1 MALEAGSTLGH
12 YEVLSSLGAGGM
24 GEVYRAKD
32 TKLGREVAIKL
43 LLEEVSADPERLARF
58 EREARV
64 LASLNHSNI
73 ASLHAFERDGDTN
86 FLVMEVVEGETLAD
100 RIKRGAI
107 PVDEALPL
115 FIQIAEG
122 LEAAHEKGV
131 IHRDLKPANIKVTDD
146 GNVKILD
153 FGLAK
158 AMAPDTDTAE
168 DGGLSES
175 PTLTLAA
182 TQRGEILG
190 TAAYMSPEQA
200 SGKAVDK
207 RTDIWAFGACLYEA
221 LTGQR
226 VFQGEDAPN
235 TLAAVLRDQPDLEAL
250 PVELSSS
257 IRRLVRRSLEK
268 KKQQRIPDIAMAR
281 IEIEESLSGLDATTT
296 VVPDRSEQ
304 RSFSRGSLATAI
316 CALILGSAA
325 TGIVVWNRPQPLSQ
339 PLPTSRYL
347 LDLPLSQVSGSAA
360 SLIALSPDGRTL
372 VFTGEEEGVARL
384 YRRPLDTLEAS
395 PILGTEGAYSPFFSS
410 DGASVGFLDGT
421 HIRKVPLSGGTPV
434 SLCEVHNIVRGA
446 SWEGDVIVF
455 GMDGVGILRV
465 SGSGGEPEKILTFDS
480 GFVPWRPQLLAGA
493 EFFLFVTG
501 DDGDYN
507 VEVADVATG
516 ENRRLLIEDATDPRF
531 VPPGHLVFLR
541 GDAIWAAPFDLD
553 SAQIVGELAPVI
565 HSLRSTD
572 SRRDIDTRARI
583 SVSSNGTL
591 AYELGSNVSDT
602 LVWVDRDGDEELLA
616 TSDGAASWPRLSPDG
631 MTLALGVTQG
641 ARDIW
646 LYDLQ
651 RDIFSRLTDFGA
663 SWPIWTADG
672 ESITF
677 QTLGAGG
684 WLNLH
689 VVAADRSTEP
699 LQLLEG
705 QIIQAPGNWSQDG
718 QTLVY
723 YEIPPSTQ
731 RDIWILHEGERSP
744 WLSTPNDERAPVLSP
759 NGRWLAYVSDEEG
772 PDEVFV
778 AAFPGPRGAIKVSSE
793 GGREPLW
800 SRDGRELFY
809 RDGLRMMS
817 VSVQTSGPLSPQRPK
832 ILFEGNYA
840 RDSNGNPNYDVSLDG
855 QRFVMA
861 RQGEDSSNGG
871 VVIVESWVEELER
884 LVPTE

>member
-1 MALEAGSTLGH
+1 
-12 YEVLSSLGAGGM
+12 
-24 GEVYRAKD
+24 
-32 TKLGREVAIKL
+32 
-43 LLEEVSADPERLARF
+43 
-58 EREARV
+58 
-64 LASLNHSNI
+64 
-73 ASLHAFERDGDTN
+73 
-86 FLVMEVVEGETLAD
+86 MELVEGETLAD

-115 FIQIAEG
+115 FLQIAEG
-122 LEAAHEKGV
+122 LEAANEKSI
-131 IHRDLKPANIKVTDD
+131 IHRDLKPANIKLGTDES
-146 GNVKILD
+146 NVKILD

-158 AMAPDTDTAE
+158 AMVKEADMVDP
-168 DGGLSES
+168 GLSNS

-182 TQRGEILG
+182 TQRGQILG

-207 RTDIWAFGACLYEA
+207 RTDVWAFGACLYEA

-226 VFQGEDAPN
+226 AFQGEDAPN

-250 PVELSSS
+250 PVELPSS

-296 VVPDRSEQ
+296 VVPDPSDR
-304 RSFSRGSLATAI
+304 RSFSRGSFATAI

-325 TGIVVWNRPQPLSQ
+325 TGIVVWNRPRPLSQ

-347 LDLPLSQVSGSAA
+347 LNLPLSQVSGSSA

-384 YRRPLDTLEAS
+384 YRRRLDTLEAS
-395 PILGTEGAYSPFFSS
+395 PILGTEGASSPFFSP
-410 DGASVGFLDGT
+410 DGAWVGFLDGA
-421 HIRKVPLSGGTPV
+421 HMRKIPLAGGTPV

-446 SWEGDVIVF
+446 SWEGDLIVF
-455 GMDGVGILRV
+455 GMDGEGILKV
-465 SGSGGEPEKILTFDS
+465 SGSGGEPENILTFDS

-493 EFFLFVTG
+493 EFFLLVTG

-516 ENRRLLIEDATDPRF
+516 KNRRLLIEDATDPRF

-541 GDAIWAAPFDLD
+541 GDAIWAAPFDLENV
-553 SAQIVGELAPVI
+553 QIVGEPAPVI
-565 HSLRSTD
+565 HSLRSLRSTD
-572 SRRDIDTRARI
+572 GRRAVDTRAGI

-591 AYELGSNVSDT
+591 AYELGQIVSDT

-631 MTLALGVTQG
+631 MSLALGVTRG
-641 ARDIW
+641 TPDIW

-677 QTLGAGG
+677 QTRGVGG
-684 WLNLH
+684 WRNLH

-778 AAFPGPRGAIKVSSE
+778 APFPGPRGAVKVSSE

-840 RDSNGNPNYDVSLDG
+840 RDPNGNPNYDVSLDG

-861 RQGEDSSNGG
+861 RQGGDSSNGG